1 MSRYQVRAYFA
12 DKHSLIHGK
21 PEEYVYLKKIGR
33 SQELAVASGFDS
45 YTQLNQ
51 AKGYLVYNYTR
62 VVVWD
67 TKEDRQLAEWLFDTN
82 YVTQESAER
91 VLNGIIDEAYPAVQV
106 AEGTYS
112 TSAILKAV
120 DPVVYY
126 ETLNSLVTAQNSAII

>member
-1 MSRYQVRAYFA
+1 M
-12 DKHSLIHGK
+12 
-21 PEEYVYLKKIGR
+21 IGR

-45 YTQLNQ
+45 YVQLNQ

-106 AEGTYS
+106 AEGTYPTS
-112 TSAILKAV
+112 TILKAV

>member
-45 YTQLNQ
+45 YVQLNQ

-67 TKEDRQLAEWLFDTN
+67 TKEDKQLAEWLFDTN

-112 TSAILKAV
+112 TSTILKAV

>member
-12 DKHSLIHGK
+12 DKYSLVQGK
-21 PEEYVYLKKIGR
+21 PEEYVYLNKGVRNKDQALR
-33 SQELAVASGFDS
+33 SAVES
-45 YTQLNQ
+45 YEQLLQ

-62 VVVWD
+62 VVLWD
-67 TKEDRQLAEWLFDTN
+67 TKEDEQLDEWLFDIN

-91 VLNGIIDEAYPAVQV
+91 VLNGIIDETYPAVQV

-126 ETLNSLVTAQNSAII
+126 ETLNSLVTAQNSAIV